1 MKKLTMDSQRP
12 LSKFRGTLLLLLTL
26 LAEVTYSADL
36 AIEIPGNLSQGGS
49 WYRLDYSP
57 AVGYPPPNTT
67 IAATDIG
74 DVIKFR
80 DGLPGT
86 RYEFWLYYSNST
98 LHDWLTWTASITTA
112 PDPPSNLTVSV
123 RNGKTAV
130 VYWAPPA
137 QGNYSAFRLRVQSF
151 SDTGNPKT
159 SIIPVDAVPYVLRDL
174 IPGAT
179 YSLQLFTVLD
189 AKESVAYTSRN
200 FTTKPNTP
208 GKFIVWFRNETTL
221 LVLWQP
227 PYPAGIYTHYK
238 VSIDPPDAIE
248 SVLYVEK
255 EGEPPGPAQA
265 AFKGLVPGRAY
276 NISVQ
281 TVSEDETSTPTT
293 AQYRTVPLRPL
304 NVTFDKSSIT
314 STSFRVYW
322 NPPEAMSEFDK
333 YQISLGGNRRLAP
346 VTRNRDD
353 DSKWEFKDLEP
364 GKTYQVVVKTVSGKV
379 TSWPA
384 NGDVTLKPLPVRDLR
399 AVIDE
404 KTGMVEVSWR
414 PENSSTQNSYKLQY
428 HEVETTIGGDSNT
441 LTTENTKVTLEALLP
456 GRNYSI
462 IVQAISNK
470 VESNETI
477 LYQVTRPS
485 SPIIEDLKPTEMGL
499 NISWKSDVNSRQEKF
514 EVTHNRNDTGESATT
529 LTTESHIVLEDLYP
543 GAAYEVKVFA
553 ISHGLRSEPHDYLQA
568 VLPHP
573 PKNLSIEK
581 VTSNTVV
588 VHWEAPIDSLY
599 SEFSIRYRTED
610 DPRWVKL
617 PSVRETEAEVADM
630 TPGEKYTIQVNTVSY
645 GVESLHPLQVN
656 HTVRPNPVLNVSPII
671 DSTNVTLEWPRP
683 EGRIETYVIRWWP
696 VDNPEDIRTKN
707 VTESNDVTSVLFEE
721 NAVQRVFVSD
731 LMPGVQYFFL
741 IYTVSYN
748 LVSDVSNL
756 TTRTMPLIQSEV
768 VVVVDQHQPDSLTL
782 RYTRTPIQSSKFDLY
797 RFRISDKMNTTKE
810 KMVDDVDTKV
820 TFTGLTPGKLYNVTV
835 WTVSDSVESRPLLRQ
850 DRLYP
855 ESVTS
860 IQAIDI
866 NDTRISLTWDI
877 PRGQYDA
884 FEVQYINTEGNYNQ
898 NITSV
903 NMITI
908 SDLKPYRNYTFTL
921 VVRSGTASSYL
932 RISNPVSA
940 SFTTSE
946 SYPGKVEKFH
956 PTDIQP
962 SDISFEWS
970 LPIQEQN
977 GIIRKYTITYGL
989 EGSAHTQMQDFKLN
1003 EYRGVIKNLIPGKTY
1018 IFRIQAQTKIGY
1030 GPEAVWKQKMPI
1042 LAPPKPS
1049 TQVVPTEVCRSS
1061 TTIQIRFRKNY
1072 FSEQNGAVTSYTII
1086 VAEDD
1091 SKNASGLEMPSWRD
1105 VQAYSIWPPYQVM
1118 EPYYPFKNG
1127 SVEDFTIGSEN
1138 CDNKI
1143 GYCNGPLK
1151 SGSTYRVKV
1160 RAFTAP
1166 DKFTDTSYSF
1176 PIQTDK
1182 DNTAIIVGVTVPI
1195 VLLLALLGIGLLVRR
1210 RRSQGR
1216 KTTETRT
1223 TDNLSLPDSVI
1234 ETSRPIKIED
1244 FTEHYRTMSADSDFR
1259 FSEEFEELK
1268 HVGRDQPCTA
1278 ADLPCNRPKN
1288 RFTNI
1293 LPYDHSRFKLQ
1304 PVDDEEGSDY
1314 INANYV
1320 PGHNSPREFIVTQG
1334 PLHSTR
1340 DDFWRMVWESNSRA
1354 IVMLTRCIEKGR
1366 EKCDHYWPMDTH
1378 PVYYG
1383 DICVTILNETHYP
1396 DWSITEFM
1404 LCRGDVKRVIQHFHF
1419 TTWPDFGVPSPPQ
1432 TLARFVRAFRE
1443 RVRPDQRPI
1452 VVHCSAGVGR
1462 SGTFIT
1468 LDRILQQILVSKYVD
1483 IFGIVWAMRK
1493 ERVWMVQTEQQY
1505 ICIHQCLLAVLEG
1518 QDMTGPPREI
1528 HDNQGFEGKNR
1539 SAVENADASPAE
1551 DEKER

>member
-1 MKKLTMDSQRP
+1 MAHRKMPCSRSMP
-12 LSKFRGTLLLLLTL
+12 RFSGISLLLIL

-57 AVGYPPPNTT
+57 PVGSPPPNTT

-86 RYEFWLYYSNST
+86 KYEYWLYYSNST
-98 LHDWLTWTASITTA
+98 LHDWLTWTASITTP
-112 PDPPSNLTVSV
+112 PDPPSNLTISV
-123 RNGKTAV
+123 RNGKTAI
-130 VYWAPPA
+130 VYWSPPA
-137 QGNYSAFRLRVQSF
+137 QGNYSGFRLRTQSF

-159 SIIPVDAVPYVLRDL
+159 SVIPVDSVPYTLRDL
-174 IPGAT
+174 TPGAT

-281 TVSEDETSTPTT
+281 TVSEDETSAPTT

-304 NVTFDKSSIT
+304 NVTFDKSSVT
-314 STSFRVYW
+314 STSFRVFW
-322 NPPEAMSEFDK
+322 NPPNGTSEFDK
-333 YQISLGGNRRLAP
+333 YQISLGSNRRLTP

-353 DSKWEFKDLEP
+353 ESRWEFKDLEP

-384 NGDVTLKPLPVRDLR
+384 SGDVTLKPLPVRDLR

-404 KTGMVEVSWR
+404 RTGMVEVSWS
-414 PENSSTQNSYKLQY
+414 PENSSTQDSYKLQY

-441 LTTENTKVTLEALLP
+441 LTTDQTKVTLEALLP

-470 VESNETI
+470 IESNETI
-477 LYQVTRPS
+477 LYQATRPA
-485 SPIIEDLKPTEMGL
+485 SPIIEDLKPIEKGL
-499 NISWKSDVNSRQEKF
+499 NISWKSDVNSKQEKF

-588 VHWEAPIDSLY
+588 VHWEAPTDSIFTEY
-599 SEFSIRYRTED
+599 SIRYRTED

-617 PSVRETEAEVADM
+617 PSVRDMEAEVADM

-645 GVESLHPLQVN
+645 GVESLYPLQVN
-656 HTVRPNPVLNVSPII
+656 HTVRPNPVLNITPII

-683 EGRIETYVIRWWP
+683 EGRIEVYIIKWWP
-696 VDNPEDIRTKN
+696 VENPEEKRMKN
-707 VTESNDVTSVLFEE
+707 VSENNDVSGISFEE
-721 NAVQRVFVSD
+721 SAVQTERVLVGD
-731 LMPGVQYFFL
+731 LMPGVEYFFVVYTISYEL
-741 IYTVSYN
+741 I
-748 LVSDVSNL
+748 SDISNL
-756 TTRTMPLIQSEV
+756 TTRTNPE
-768 VVVVDQHQPDSLTL
+768 
-782 RYTRTPIQSSKFDLY
+782 PI
-797 RFRISDKMNTTKE
+797 T
-810 KMVDDVDTKV
+810 
-820 TFTGLTPGKLYNVTV
+820 
-835 WTVSDSVESRPLLRQ
+835 
-850 DRLYP
+850 
-855 ESVTS
+855 
-860 IQAIDI
+860 AIHAVDI
-866 NDTRISLTWDI
+866 NDTRIALTWDV
-877 PRGQYDA
+877 PHGKYDA
-884 FEVQYINTEGNYNQ
+884 FEVQYINTEGNYIQ
-898 NITSV
+898 NLTTANV
-903 NMITI
+903 ITI
-908 SDLKPYRNYTFTL
+908 FDLKPHRNYTFTL
-921 VVRSGTASSYL
+921 VVRSGTESSYL
-932 RISNPVSA
+932 RVSNPLSA

-946 SYPGKVEKFH
+946 SYPGRVEKFH

-962 SDISFEWS
+962 SDISFIWS
-970 LPIQEQN
+970 LPSQEQN
-977 GIIRKYTITYGL
+977 GIIRKFSITYGL
-989 EGSAHTQMQDFKLN
+989 EGSTHTQMQDFRPN
-1003 EYRGVIKNLIPGKTY
+1003 EFRGIIKSLIPGKTY
-1018 IFRIQAQTKIGY
+1018 IFRIQAETKIGF
-1030 GPEAVWKQKMPI
+1030 GPETIWKQKMPI
-1042 LAPPKPS
+1042 LAPPKPPM
-1049 TQVVPTEVCRSS
+1049 QVVPTEVCRSS

-1072 FSEQNGAVTSYTII
+1072 FSEQNGAVTSYTIV

-1138 CDNKI
+1138 CDNKKI

-1176 PIQTDK
+1176 PIQTGLLLADK
-1182 DNTAIIVGVTVPI
+1182 DNTAIIVGVVVAI
-1195 VLLLALLGIGLLVRR
+1195 AVLLGLLAIGLFVRR

-1216 KTTETRT
+1216 KTTETRA

-1234 ETSRPIKIED
+1234 ETSRPIKVED
-1244 FTEHYRTMSADSDFR
+1244 FAEHYRTMSADSDFR

-1366 EKCDHYWPMDTH
+1366 EKCDHYWPMDTL

-1518 QDMTGPPREI
+1518 QDTTGPPREI

-1539 SAVENADASPAE
+1539 SSVENTKSPAE

>member
-1 MKKLTMDSQRP
+1 MTSTRRVDCPRP
-12 LSKFRGTLLLLLTL
+12 ISRICGTILLLFLILLTG
-26 LAEVTYSADL
+26 VTYSADL

-57 AVGYPPPNTT
+57 AVGYPQPNTT

-86 RYEFWLYYSNST
+86 KYEFWLYYSNGT
-98 LHDWLTWTASITTA
+98 LHDWLTWAASITTA
-112 PDPPSNLTVSV
+112 PDPPSNLTISV
-123 RNGKTAV
+123 RNGNTAI
-130 VYWAPPA
+130 VYWSPPA
-137 QGNYSAFRLRVQSF
+137 QGNYSGFRLRVQSF
-151 SDTGNPKT
+151 SESTGNPKT
-159 SIIPVDAVPYVLRDL
+159 SVIPADAVPYTLRDL
-174 IPGAT
+174 MPGAT

-189 AKESVAYTSRN
+189 TKESVAYTSRN

-238 VSIDPPDAIE
+238 VSIDPCDAIE
-248 SVLYVEK
+248 SILYVEK

-293 AQYRTVPLRPL
+293 AQYRTVPMRPL
-304 NVTFDKSSIT
+304 NVTFDKSSVT
-314 STSFRVYW
+314 STSFRVFW
-322 NPPEAMSEFDK
+322 KPPNGTSEFDK
-333 YQISLGGNRRLAP
+333 YQISLGGNRRLTP
-346 VTRNRDD
+346 VTKNRDD
-353 DSKWEFKDLEP
+353 ESTLEFKDLEP

-384 NGDVTLKPLPVRDLR
+384 TGDVTLKPLPVRDLR
-399 AVIDE
+399 AEIDE
-404 KTGMVEVSWR
+404 RTGMVEVSWN
-414 PENSSTQNSYKLQY
+414 PENSSTQDSYKLQY

-441 LTTENTKVTLEALLP
+441 LPLLDKMRVRLDALLP

-462 IVQAISNK
+462 IVQAISNH

-485 SPIIEDLKPTEMGL
+485 SPIIEDLKSIEKGL

-529 LTTESHIVLEDLYP
+529 LTTESHIALQDLYP
-543 GAAYEVKVFA
+543 GAGYEVKVFA
-553 ISHGLRSEPHDYLQA
+553 LSHGLKSEPHAHFQA

-581 VTSNTVV
+581 VTSNTVL
-588 VHWEAPIDSLY
+588 VHWEAPTDSIF
-599 SEFSIRYRTED
+599 SEYSIRYRTED

-617 PSVRETEAEVADM
+617 PSVRVTEAEVADM
-630 TPGEKYTIQVNTVSY
+630 TPGERYTIQVNTVSY
-645 GVESLHPLQVN
+645 GVESPHPLQVN
-656 HTVRPNPVLNVSPII
+656 HTIRPNPVLNVNPIV

-696 VDNPEDIRTKN
+696 VENPEDTRAKN
-707 VTESNDVTSVLFEE
+707 VTASPDVSALMFDEDTVHMEKVL
-721 NAVQRVFVSD
+721 VGD
-731 LMPGVQYFFL
+731 LMPGMQYTFVV
-741 IYTVSYN
+741 YTISYD
-748 LVSDVSNL
+748 LVSDVTNL

-768 VVVVDQHQPDSLTL
+768 VVVVDRDQPGSLTL
-782 RYTRTPIQSSKFDLY
+782 RYTLTPIQSSKFDLY
-797 RFRISDKMNTTKE
+797 RFRINDENNTTKE
-810 KMVDDVDTKV
+810 RRVDNNDTKV
-820 TFTGLTPGKLYNVTV
+820 TFTGLTPGRLYQVTV
-835 WTVSDSVESRPLLRQ
+835 WTVSDNVESRPLIRQ

-855 ESVTS
+855 EPIT
-860 IQAIDI
+860 AIHALDV
-866 NDTRISLTWDI
+866 NDTRITLTWDV
-877 PRGQYDA
+877 PRGEYDT
-884 FEVQYINTEGNYNQ
+884 FEVQYINTEGNYIQ
-898 NITSV
+898 NLTSV
-903 NMITI
+903 NTITI

-921 VVRSGTASSYL
+921 VVRSGTESSSL
-932 RISNPVSA
+932 RVSNPLSA

-946 SYPGKVEKFH
+946 SYPGRVEKFY

-962 SDISFEWS
+962 SEISFEWNLS
-970 LPIQEQN
+970 NEEQN
-977 GIIRKYTITYGL
+977 GIIRKYSVTYGL
-989 EGSAHTQMQDFKLN
+989 EGSTHTQMQDFRPN
-1003 EYRGVIKNLIPGKTY
+1003 EYRGVVKSLVPGKTY
-1018 IFRIQAQTKIGY
+1018 IFRIQAETRVGY
-1030 GPEAVWKQKMPI
+1030 GPEVVWKQKMPI
-1042 LAPPKPS
+1042 RAPPKPS

-1072 FSEQNGAVTSYTII
+1072 FSEQNGAVISYTII

-1105 VQAYSIWPPYQVM
+1105 VQAYSIWPPYQVLD
-1118 EPYYPFKNG
+1118 PYYPFKNG
-1127 SVEDFTIGSEN
+1127 SVEDFTIGTED

-1166 DKFTDTSYSF
+1166 DMFTDTSYSF

-1195 VLLLALLGIGLLVRR
+1195 VLLLSLLGIGLLVRR

-1216 KTTETRT
+1216 KTTETRA
-1223 TDNLSLPDSVI
+1223 TDNQSLPDSVI
-1234 ETSRPIKIED
+1234 ETSRPIKVED
-1244 FTEHYRTMSADSDFR
+1244 FAEHYRNMSADSDFR

-1268 HVGRDQPCTA
+1268 HVGRDQACTA

-1366 EKCDHYWPMDTH
+1366 EKCDHYWPMDTS

-1383 DICVTILNETHYP
+1383 DICVTILNEAHYL

-1518 QDMTGPPREI
+1518 QDTTGPPREI
-1528 HDNQGFEGKNR
+1528 HDNQGFEDDEGI
-1539 SAVENADASPAE
+1539 AE
-1551 DEKER
+1551 SGM